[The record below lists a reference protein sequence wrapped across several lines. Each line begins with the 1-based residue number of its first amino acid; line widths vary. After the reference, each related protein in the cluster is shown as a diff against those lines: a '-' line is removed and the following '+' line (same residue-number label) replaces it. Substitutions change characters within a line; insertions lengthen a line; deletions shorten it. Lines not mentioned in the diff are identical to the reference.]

1 MANLR
6 KRGKRWRAEVYR
18 RGVRESQSFH
28 TRAEAAAWALEREA
42 EITGAKLPDRTLRQ
56 ALERYARDVTPA
68 KRGARWEALRL
79 NRWAKAWPMAARP
92 VAALTAA
99 DIAEWRDARLK
110 AVQPSTVNREMNLLR
125 VVLETAR
132 KEWGWLRDNPM
143 KDVRRPIQPPPRRRR
158 VSDDETRRLC
168 LALGYEWPKKPETTS
183 HRVALAFLLAL
194 ETAMR
199 AGEMLGLTP
208 DAMHLRERYVDLPRT
223 KNGDARR
230 VPLSERAVAILKL
243 VPAGFDVEPGTRDAL
258 FRRAR
263 DAAELGDLHF
273 HDSRAEAIWRLSKKL
288 DVLQLA
294 RMIGHRDIRSL
305 MFYYDEHPTDIAK
318 RLG

>member
-42 EITGAKLPDRTLRQ
+42 EITGGKLPEKSLRD

-79 NRWAKAWPMAARP
+79 TRWAKSWPMSARP

-99 DIAEWRDARLK
+99 DIAEWRDGRLK
-110 AVQPSTVNREMNLLR
+110 SVTPGTVNREMNLLR
-125 VVLETAR
+125 SVLETAR

-143 KDVRRPIQPPPRRRR
+143 RDVRRPRNPPPRRRR
-158 VSDDETRRLC
+158 VSQDEIDRLC
-168 LALGYEWPKKPETTS
+168 MALGYTWPQKPVTAS

-199 AGEMLGLTP
+199 AGEMVGLAP
-208 DAMHLRERYVDLPRT
+208 EHIHLKERYVDLPRT

-230 VPLSERAVAILKL
+230 VPLSKRAVAILKL
-243 VPAGFDVEPGTRDAL
+243 VPNGFDLEPGTRDAL

-263 DAAELGDLHF
+263 DNAEIDDLHF

-294 RMIGHRDIRSL
+294 RMIGHRDVRSI
-305 MFYYDEHPTDIAK
+305 MFYYDESASDIAK
-318 RLG
+318 QLD